1 MLAKEACR
9 LSSPD
14 KKRSSSCLLQ
24 PRNVKKTKGAPTIF
38 ISVWEYNLL
47 MVQFSRYIPFPL
59 WMHNYSSFWISWVK
73 LWGFASI
80 GTRGAQKN
88 SEKTL
93 QVCKVTFWLG
103 SLHALCDLEEEKV
116 PFWLDWE
123 WCRSL
128 GWPHKVNSYQCLTQ
142 LCVSNIV
149 GLSFL
154 IITAHPVFFPF
165 LSRVWVHIDYP
176 VPISLLGYN
185 LKTQFSRNE
194 DFSPAMVDAITRA
207 TMESDDL
214 VYKESTRRWRHF
226 LPSRFSQPQW
236 STATATSKHLANGW
250 IPSNTIAGGGGVGVV
265 WADG

>member
-1 MLAKEACR
+1 MF
-9 LSSPD
+9 SPCTTTGVSKSQD
-14 KKRSSSCLLQ
+14 MVMQLYSCLPKKLADLAAPTRKGPLPACCSRGTLRRPKVLQ
-24 PRNVKKTKGAPTIF
+24 PSLF
-38 ISVWEYNLL
+38 SVWEYNLL

-154 IITAHPVFFPF
+154 IITAHPVFF
-165 LSRVWVHIDYP
+165 LSC
-176 VPISLLGYN
+176 LEFG
-185 LKTQFSRNE
+185 
-194 DFSPAMVDAITRA
+194 
-207 TMESDDL
+207 
-214 VYKESTRRWRHF
+214 ST
-226 LPSRFSQPQW
+226 
-236 STATATSKHLANGW
+236 ST
-250 IPSNTIAGGGGVGVV
+250 IPCRYLC
-265 WADG
+265 